1 MNCRHVVNLI
11 SAYVD
16 GELTGAEML
25 EIRRHLGECSE
36 CMEEYESLKMTK
48 LAVARLRTVAPPR
61 DLAACIVQKLD
72 EVSIP
77 PYQRV
82 LTKVFSFTARKL
94 SPVTAALAVS
104 GLALA
109 FLAAGVQDGIVI
121 AKPDVVATAPS
132 SSSIHGVSLVPQVPE
147 STIVYARPRPLVV
160 ANYSGGATFQLANLS
175 TE

>member
-1 MNCRHVVNLI
+1 MNCRRVVNLM
-11 SAYVD
+11 SAHVD

-36 CMEEYESLKMTK
+36 CMEEYESIRMTK
-48 LAVARLRTVAPPR
+48 LAIARLRTVAPSR
-61 DLAACIVQKLD
+61 EFSVSIIQKLD

-82 LTKVFSFTARKL
+82 LTKMIHFTARKL
-94 SPVTAALAVS
+94 SPVAAALTVS

-109 FLAAGVQDGIVI
+109 LLAAGGQDRILVQRADM
-121 AKPDVVATAPS
+121 VATAPL
-132 SSSIHGVSLVPQVPE
+132 SIRIHDVSFVPKVSGSPIGY
-147 STIVYARPRPLVV
+147 STPKPLVV
-160 ANYSGGATFQLANLS
+160 ANYSGGSAFRLADLS